1 MRVVRAR
8 PRNRA
13 IVDTEGG
20 FSREREALMFGFRG
34 CPLVLYAQRESAR
47 PWPTDGL
54 ADFGARV
61 VRNDASSKS
70 ARCGSTCGST
80 CGSARSRVSR
90 AFARVGSASTGVLVF
105 VCVPIVATSVAVGL
119 GAGSSLRSASG
130 ASDVSEVS
138 AIGAM
143 STSESKEFGS
153 PSHLISKSRVRS
165 AAMVTGAAMEIAI
178 ALPRS

>member
-1 MRVVRAR
+1 M
-8 PRNRA
+8 
-13 IVDTEGG
+13 EGG

-34 CPLVLYAQRESAR
+34 YPVVLYAQRESAR

-54 ADFGARV
+54 ADFGTRV
-61 VRNDASSKS
+61 VRDDS
-70 ARCGSTCGST
+70 ARCGSAL
-80 CGSARSRVSR
+80 ARLAR
-90 AFARVGSASTGVLVF
+90 APARAGSASTGVLAL
-105 VCVPIVATSVAVGL
+105 VCVPILLIGL
-119 GAGSSLRSASG
+119 GAGSFQRSANG
-130 ASDVSEVS
+130 ASVGSEVS

-153 PSHLISKSRVRS
+153 PTQLISKSRVRS